1 MPGTFLGFEV
11 TDIELFRLERTKSD
25 QLARERLARLTSK
38 AGLEARVG

>member
-11 TDIELFRLERTKSD
+11 ADIELFRLERPKSD

-38 AGLEARVG
+38 GHLEARAG